1 MACVLTPG
9 FGLLFFIGLNG
20 RTIDGD
26 VMALDDPFMTA
37 LGDQFT
43 KQLFSQ
49 FLLGH
54 LGKYPA

>member
-26 VMALDDPFMTA
+26 VMALDNPFMTA

-49 FLLGH
+49 FRN
-54 LGKYPA
+54 AF